1 MYSSANNGS
10 CESRGKGKTERISL
24 KQKLLP
30 SILLSLAIPLTVC
43 VFGPFDIYYGNMEE
57 FRYSLT
63 DFLPL
68 CALGALI
75 VAAVIFAVLVL
86 LRGRA
91 YRIVSGVVFA
101 VSVLLFAQRSFMNM
115 GVDALVGDGVGT
127 HGADLLPL
135 IFNTL
140 IWAALIGGAVVAVV
154 LLSKKH
160 TEIIET
166 VTVIAMI
173 TLIGMQGVSM
183 LVFSLTS
190 NVWTRVDERKQ
201 MSNAEA
207 GKTDVLTFDGFEEL
221 SAENNVVVFIVDR
234 FDAAYYDKM
243 LESDPEFFSALD
255 GFTYYN
261 DYTSLYCRTYPAVA
275 SILTGIDND
284 FSTSRTEYFDR
295 VYSDGGHLRT
305 LKEHGYD
312 INLYT
317 KEYYAYE
324 NASVM
329 AEYVDNVT
337 SVSGYYVKEPFLLS
351 FDMIRLSFS
360 SYLPF
365 IAKGAM
371 GYMSTPDF
379 NAHTVYELEG
389 KDGKKDIIPYDSD
402 LKTVYGQVES
412 SEFSAE
418 EPRGK
423 FTFIHLDGCH
433 TPIAYDENWEADI
446 IYDSD
451 VAIKLNFAII
461 YKYIEEMKRLGVYE
475 DATIVITGD
484 HPYAVDDYSLIGE
497 GEDETDDGGENEE
510 STEAESETQNG
521 GDADRELNGDGDNGN
536 EKDRGVRVTAMFFK
550 KSGDAGQELRTSTS
564 QISQDELWNTIFE
577 SEGLLDAKDGLSFFD
592 IPEGED
598 RERRYL
604 LQVTANALVNQLD
617 EDQIVEYKIT
627 GTALDPENW
636 EIVKRTNVG
645 DLYK

>member
-1 MYSSANNGS
+1 MYSETKNGS
-10 CESRGKGKTERISL
+10 CEGKRKSVAERL
-24 KQKLLP
+24 TFKQKLLP
-30 SILLSLAIPLTVC
+30 SILLSLAMPLTVC

-68 CALGALI
+68 CALGALV
-75 VAAVIFAVLVL
+75 VAAVIFAVLML

-91 YRIVSGVVFA
+91 YRITSGVIFA
-101 VSVLLFAQRSFMNM
+101 VSILLFAQRSFMNM

-127 HGADLLPL
+127 HGVELVPL

-140 IWAALIGGAVVAVV
+140 IWAAIIGGAVVAVV

-160 TEIIET
+160 AELIET

-190 NVWTRVDERKQ
+190 DVWTRVDERKQ
-201 MSNAEA
+201 LSNTEA
-207 GKTDVLTFDGFEEL
+207 GKTDVLTFDGFAEL
-221 SAENNVVVFIVDR
+221 SSEKNVVVFIVDR

-243 LESDPEFFSALD
+243 LESDPEFFNKLD

-261 DYTSLYCRTYPAVA
+261 DYTSLYCRTYPAVT
-275 SILTGIDND
+275 SMLTGIDND

-295 VYSDGGHLRT
+295 VYSDGGHLKA
-305 LKEHGYD
+305 LKERGYD

-329 AEYVDNVT
+329 GEYVDNVT

-365 IAKGAM
+365 VAKGAM

-402 LKTVYGQVES
+402 LKAVYDKVKG
-412 SEFSAE
+412 SEFSAVE
-418 EPRGK
+418 QNGR

-446 IYDSD
+446 SYDSN
-451 VAIKLNFAII
+451 VAIKLNFTII
-461 YKYIEEMKRLGVYE
+461 YKYIEEMKRLGIYE

-484 HPYAVDDYSLIGE
+484 HPHAVDDYSLIGE
-497 GEDETDDGGENEE
+497 GGGDREDVE
-510 STEAESETQNG
+510 STEVETEAETDQS
-521 GDADRELNGDGDNGN
+521 GDDNREPSGDGENVN
-536 EKDRGVRVTAMFFK
+536 ENDRGIRVTAMFFK

-577 SEGLLDAKDGLSFFD
+577 SEGLLDAKDGPSFFD

-604 LQVTANALVNQLD
+604 LQVTANALVNQLE

-627 GTALDPENW
+627 GTALDPDNW
-636 EIVKRTNVG
+636 EIVKRTDVG

>member
-1 MYSSANNGS
+1 M
-10 CESRGKGKTERISL
+10 
-24 KQKLLP
+24 
-30 SILLSLAIPLTVC
+30 PLTVC
-43 VFGPFDIYYGNMEE
+43 VFGPFDIYYGNMDE
-57 FRYSLT
+57 FRYSLA

-68 CALGALI
+68 CALFAL
-75 VAAVIFAVLVL
+75 VAAVVIFASLIL

-91 YRIVSGVVFA
+91 YRIACGVLLS

-127 HGADLLPL
+127 HGVDLLPL

-140 IWAALIGGAVVAVV
+140 IWVTLIGGAVVAVV

-160 TEIIET
+160 TELIET
-166 VTVIAMI
+166 ITVIAMI

-183 LVFSLTS
+183 MVFSLTS
-190 NVWTRVDERKQ
+190 DVWVRVDQRKQ
-201 MSNAEA
+201 MSNAEV
-207 GKTDVLTFDGFEEL
+207 GSTDILTFDGFNEL
-221 SAENNVVVFIVDR
+221 SSEKNVVVFIVDR

-243 LESDPEFFSALD
+243 LESDPEFFAGLD
-255 GFTYYN
+255 GFTYFS
-261 DYTSLYCRTYPAVA
+261 DYTSLYCRTYPAVT

-284 FSTSRTEYFDR
+284 FSTSRTEYFEN

-305 LKEHGYD
+305 IKEHGYD

-329 AEYVDNVT
+329 GEYVDNVT
-337 SVSGYYVKEPFLLS
+337 AVSGYYVKEPFLLS
-351 FDMIRLSFS
+351 FDMTRLALS

-365 IAKGAM
+365 VAKGAM

-389 KDGKKDIIPYDSD
+389 KDGYKDIIPYDSD
-402 LKTVYGQVES
+402 LKAVYDHIENSDFATVQQK
-412 SEFSAE
+412 
-418 EPRGK
+418 GK

-433 TPIAYDENWEADI
+433 TPIAYDENWEPDI
-446 IYDSD
+446 SYDSD

-484 HPYAVDDYSLIGE
+484 HPYAVSDYGLIGE
-497 GEDETDDGGENEE
+497 REDEDETVTGGEDSETTE
-510 STEAESETQNG
+510 TEAETSYEG
-521 GDADRELNGDGDNGN
+521 EEDREPDEDDDK
-536 EKDRGVRVTAMFFK
+536 EKDSGVRVTAMFFK
-550 KSGDAGQELRTSTS
+550 KSGDSGTPLATSTA

-604 LQVTANALVNQLD
+604 LQVTANALVNQLN

-627 GTALDPENW
+627 GSAHDPENW
-636 EIVKRTNVG
+636 EIVKRTDVG

>member
-1 MYSSANNGS
+1 M
-10 CESRGKGKTERISL
+10 
-24 KQKLLP
+24 
-30 SILLSLAIPLTVC
+30 PLTVC
-43 VFGPFDIYYGNMEE
+43 VFGPFDIYYGNMDE
-57 FRYSLT
+57 FRYSLA

-68 CALGALI
+68 CALFAL
-75 VAAVIFAVLVL
+75 VAAVIIFASLIL

-91 YRIVSGVVFA
+91 YRIACGVLLS
-101 VSVLLFAQRSFMNM
+101 VSVLFFAQRSFMNM

-140 IWAALIGGAVVAVV
+140 IWVTLIGGAVVAVI

-160 TEIIET
+160 AELIET
-166 VTVIAMI
+166 ITVIAMI

-183 LVFSLTS
+183 FVFSLTS
-190 NVWTRVDERKQ
+190 DVWVRVDQRKQ
-201 MSNAEA
+201 MSNADV
-207 GKTDVLTFDGFEEL
+207 GRTDILTFDGFDEL
-221 SAENNVVVFIVDR
+221 SAEKNVVVFIVDR

-243 LESDPEFFSALD
+243 LESDPEFFSGLD
-255 GFTYYN
+255 GFTYFS
-261 DYTSLYCRTYPAVA
+261 DYTSLYCRTYPAVT

-284 FSTSRTEYFDR
+284 FSTSRIEYFDN

-305 LKEHGYD
+305 LNELGYD

-324 NASVM
+324 NASIM
-329 AEYVDNVT
+329 GEYVDNVT
-337 SVSGYYVKEPFLLS
+337 AVSGYYVKEPFLLS
-351 FDMIRLSFS
+351 FDMTRLALS

-389 KDGKKDIIPYDSD
+389 KDGDKDIIPYDSD
-402 LKTVYGQVES
+402 LKAVYNHIENSNFATVEKK
-412 SEFSAE
+412 
-418 EPRGK
+418 GK

-433 TPIAYDENWEADI
+433 TPISYDENWEPDI
-446 IYDSD
+446 SYDSD

-484 HPYAVDDYSLIGE
+484 HPYAVSDYGLIGDS
-497 GEDETDDGGENEE
+497 EDED
-510 STEAESETQNG
+510 ESETDG
-521 GDADRELNGDGDNGN
+521 EDAETTEVESETTYEGADERERDEDGDLDG

-550 KSGDAGQELRTSTS
+550 KSGDSGTSLATSTA

-577 SEGLLDAKDGLSFFD
+577 SEGLLEAKDGLSFFD

-627 GTALDPENW
+627 GSANDPENW
-636 EIVKRTNVG
+636 EIVKRTDVG

>member
-1 MYSSANNGS
+1 M
-10 CESRGKGKTERISL
+10 
-24 KQKLLP
+24 
-30 SILLSLAIPLTVC
+30 PLTVC
-43 VFGPFDIYYGNMEE
+43 VFGPFDIYYGNMDE
-57 FRYSLT
+57 FRYSLA

-68 CALGALI
+68 CALFAL
-75 VAAVIFAVLVL
+75 VAAVIIFASLIL

-91 YRIVSGVVFA
+91 YRIACGVLLS
-101 VSVLLFAQRSFMNM
+101 VSVLFFAQRSFMNM

-140 IWAALIGGAVVAVV
+140 IWVTLIGGAVVAVI

-160 TEIIET
+160 AELIET
-166 VTVIAMI
+166 ITVIAMI

-183 LVFSLTS
+183 FVFSLTS
-190 NVWTRVDERKQ
+190 DVWVRVDQRKQ
-201 MSNAEA
+201 MSNADV
-207 GKTDVLTFDGFEEL
+207 GRTDILTFDGFDEL
-221 SAENNVVVFIVDR
+221 SAEKNVVVFIVDR

-243 LESDPEFFSALD
+243 LESDPEFFSGLD
-255 GFTYYN
+255 GFTYFS
-261 DYTSLYCRTYPAVA
+261 DYTSLYCRTYPAVT

-284 FSTSRTEYFDR
+284 FSTSRIEYFDN

-305 LKEHGYD
+305 LNELGYD

-324 NASVM
+324 NASIM
-329 AEYVDNVT
+329 GEYVDNVT
-337 SVSGYYVKEPFLLS
+337 AVSGYYVKEPFLLS
-351 FDMIRLSFS
+351 FDMTRLALS

-389 KDGKKDIIPYDSD
+389 KDGDKDIIPYDSD
-402 LKTVYGQVES
+402 LKAVYNHIENSNFATVEKK
-412 SEFSAE
+412 
-418 EPRGK
+418 GK

-433 TPIAYDENWEADI
+433 TPISYDENWEPDI
-446 IYDSD
+446 SYDSD

-484 HPYAVDDYSLIGE
+484 HPYAVSDYGLIGDS
-497 GEDETDDGGENEE
+497 EDED
-510 STEAESETQNG
+510 ESETDG
-521 GDADRELNGDGDNGN
+521 EDAETTEVESETTYEGADERERDEDGDLDG

-550 KSGDAGQELRTSTS
+550 KSGDSGTSLATSTA

-577 SEGLLDAKDGLSFFD
+577 SEGLLEAKDGLSFFD

-604 LQVTANALVNQLD
+604 LQVTANALINQLD

-627 GTALDPENW
+627 GSANDPENW
-636 EIVKRTNVG
+636 EIVKRTDVG